1 MKEGTAS
8 VYASTVREFLQI
20 ISAQAKA
27 ATGSLERPGL
37 LQMSRL
43 HPTSEQLVP
52 SRYLIDDIEH
62 MVAAA
67 VSDSEAGHNVY
78 IEARTVREGLRGSAR
93 GTLED
98 TRAVFAS
105 SSIPMLTKAWAGS
118 RPCRSA

>member
-1 MKEGTAS
+1 
-8 VYASTVREFLQI
+8 
-20 ISAQAKA
+20 
-27 ATGSLERPGL
+27 
-37 LQMSRL
+37 MSRL